1 MVGFGEAYADT
12 RRRIVDLV
20 NDLDE
25 DEAQLVVPACPAW
38 TVRDVLAHI
47 SAVAVDASH
56 GNLEGV
62 GSEEWT
68 QRQLDERK
76 HKSIAELLM
85 EWDEVADQI
94 AGALDYFPKGAASLF
109 VGDTVTHEHDIRL
122 PLRRPGDPNAPAVE
136 VAVNGYV
143 RWFGRRLKDR
153 EMPAVKIEAEGR
165 EWVAGAGEPGI
176 EVTARTMF
184 ELLRGLTGRRT
195 RDEIAAYR
203 WSGDPA
209 PYLDVFSMYGMPAA
223 PLGE

>member
-1 MVGFGEAYADT
+1 MTGFGQAYAGT

-25 DEAQLVVPACPAW
+25 DEAARIVPACPAW
-38 TVRDVLAHI
+38 TVRDVLAHL
-47 SAVAVDASH
+47 SAVAVDASR

-68 QRQLDERK
+68 QRQLDERR

-109 VGDTVTHEHDIRL
+109 VGDTLTHEHDIRL
-122 PLRRPGDPNAPAVE
+122 PLRRPGDRSSPEVE
-136 VAVNGYV
+136 VALNGYV

-153 EMPAVKIEAEGR
+153 AVPAAELSAEGR
-165 EWVAGAGEPGI
+165 SWVAGAGEPAI
-176 EVTARTMF
+176 SVEVPTMF

-195 RDEIAAYR
+195 RDEIASYR
-203 WSGDPA
+203 WRGDPE
-209 PYLDVFSMYGMPAA
+209 PYLEVFSMYGMPAA
-223 PLGE
+223 SLGE